1 MGWVYDVDH
10 PAAFEHEGYAALV
23 LDDGELTGEHSART
37 AGRVVGW
44 RAACDCGWLHPLI
57 LKTPAAM
64 RGSTAA
70 PPAFEASLY
79 ALWSEH
85 LRHDV
90 PALYFHDRD
99 LSQPQPW
106 PHEP

>member
-1 MGWVYDVDH
+1 
-10 PAAFEHEGYAALV
+10 
-23 LDDGELTGEHSART
+23 
-37 AGRVVGW
+37 
-44 RAACDCGWLHPLI
+44 
-57 LKTPAAM
+57 M

-70 PPAFEASLY
+70 PPAFEAAIY

-90 PALYFHDRD
+90 PALYVHDRD

-106 PHEP
+106 PHEL